1 MKKFLLTAVF
11 LIVFISVSLFFLLSA
26 LEITHAETPSSEP
39 STRFLVDG
47 ENRIS
52 SPIDNYYSE
61 SQSGL
66 KTLAAVG
73 RSDSRPV
80 IVDNFLSR
88 HRSPMS
94 GMGTVFIREADKYNL
109 DYRLLP
115 AIAFQE
121 STLGKNIPRGSHNA
135 FGWAIYTGANS
146 GAKFN
151 DWEHAIEVVARGLK
165 AKYIDQGLTTTET
178 IMSRYTPDSDGSW
191 AFGVNFAIEEM
202 TPR

>member
-1 MKKFLLTAVF
+1 MKKFLLTAMFLLVF
-11 LIVFISVSLFFLLSA
+11 LSVSVFFLFSA
-26 LEITHAETPSSEP
+26 LKLTKAEISFSASSAE
-39 STRFLVDG
+39 FLVDG
-47 ENRIS
+47 ENKAS
-52 SPIDNYYSE
+52 SPIDSYYS
-61 SQSGL
+61 QAQTGL

-94 GMGTVFIREADKYNL
+94 GMGAVFVREADKYNL

-121 STLGKNIPRGSHNA
+121 STLGKKIPRGSHNA

-146 GAKFN
+146 GATFN
-151 DWEHAIEVVARGLK
+151 DWEHAIEVVAKGLK
-165 AKYIDQGLTTTET
+165 VKYLDQGLSTTEA
-178 IMSRYTPDSDGSW
+178 IMGRYTPDSDGSW

-202 TPR
+202 TPK